1 MKWSDESDLVQRVNN
16 TNAGLGA
23 SVWSRDEG
31 QARRIGAKLQSGN
44 IWINTHAEI
53 QPNVPFGGQK
63 QSGFGL
69 EWGVEGLKA
78 YCSLQSVY
86 VRPLEAL

>member
-1 MKWSDESDLVQRVNN
+1 MKWSDETEVIKRVNN

-23 SVWSRDEG
+23 SIWSRDIA
-31 QARRIGAKLQSGN
+31 QAKRIAGKLEVGN

-53 QPNVPFGGQK
+53 QPSTPFGGQK
-63 QSGFGL
+63 QSGLGS

-78 YCSLQSVY
+78 YCNLQSVY
-86 VRPLEAL
+86 VIPL